1 MAVGSYR
8 GFALWLFEGVKQWP
22 KSVYFW
28 GMFLVGLSL
37 VAGFGG
43 CPAPWP
49 FRIYVTGMVLII
61 GAIAHLIFKMQ
72 YDRYQYELERT
83 ERELVRKN

>member
-28 GMFLVGLSL
+28 GMFLIGLSL
-37 VAGFGG
+37 VATLGG

-49 FRIYVTGMVLII
+49 MRIYITGMVLII
-61 GAIAHLIFKMQ
+61 GSIIHLGVKLQ
-72 YDRYQYELERT
+72 YSRYQSELERT
-83 ERELVRKN
+83 ERELARKN